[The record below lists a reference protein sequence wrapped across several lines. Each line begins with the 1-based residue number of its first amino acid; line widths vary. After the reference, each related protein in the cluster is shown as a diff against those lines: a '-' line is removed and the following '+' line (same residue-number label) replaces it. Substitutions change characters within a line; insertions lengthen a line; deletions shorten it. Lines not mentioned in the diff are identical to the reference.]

1 MVFEVC
7 FGSRYKLRY
16 NWQSSHSNLQKMKLA
31 ENLRLCGHPESG
43 ISTSAFMF
51 FFGGMNDTM
60 PPPVSVY
67 FHSAQSLCIKN
78 EANCHPYLINM

>member
-7 FGSRYKLRY
+7 FGSRYKLGY
-16 NWQSSHSNLQKMKLA
+16 NWRSSHSNLQKDEACRK
-31 ENLRLCGHPESG
+31 PEAVWSPG
-43 ISTSAFMF
+43 IWNFHF
-51 FFGGMNDTM
+51 CVCVIVGGMNDTM

-78 EANCHPYLINM
+78 EANCYPYLINM